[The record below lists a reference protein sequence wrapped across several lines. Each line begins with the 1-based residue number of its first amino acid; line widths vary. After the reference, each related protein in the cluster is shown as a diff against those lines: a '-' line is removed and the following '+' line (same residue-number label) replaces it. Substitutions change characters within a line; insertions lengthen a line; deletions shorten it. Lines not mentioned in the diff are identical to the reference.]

1 MTQVKQGMIEFW
13 KCFRIRNIWWLILRL
28 VLLVF
33 FKLWFRHLLVVRRL
47 RLKEKLLEVLRVLIQ
62 CAFSSLS
69 QGKSSL
75 VSGPFL
81 WPIWKSMI
89 TVLWFSLGEIC
100 SLPLWESSEIK
111 MLSFFFFF
119 FNFWKIWKFT
129 WGKSWKLILLPM
141 ELTGLFGYQSLGIY
155 TDDLKCLG
163 IMVVRLYISNLIA
176 FWKPSPF
183 KL

>member
-62 CAFSSLS
+62 CAFSKESL
-69 QGKSSL
+69 
-75 VSGPFL
+75 
-81 WPIWKSMI
+81 
-89 TVLWFSLGEIC
+89 LWFLDHFCDPFGNRWLQFYGSVLVKFVPYHCENHLKLRC
-100 SLPLWESSEIK
+100 CL
-111 MLSFFFFF
+111 FFFFF
-119 FNFWKIWKFT
+119 LTFDKFWQIWKFT

-141 ELTGLFGYQSLGIY
+141 ELTGFFGYQLLGIY